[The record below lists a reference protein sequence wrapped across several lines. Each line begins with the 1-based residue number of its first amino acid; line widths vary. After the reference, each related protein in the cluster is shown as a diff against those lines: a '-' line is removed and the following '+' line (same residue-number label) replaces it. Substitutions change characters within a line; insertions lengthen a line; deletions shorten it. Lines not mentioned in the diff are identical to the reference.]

1 MFCPSHQLLVNK
13 FVTDF
18 GRSKRPPPLHQVVS
32 KPSGGTLATTVTAAR
47 EWSMGV
53 RPGVETGQMRSP
65 PKKNTEK
72 SCGEKYLFLPPQKI
86 RSWFKLVEVWFMT
99 LQMCFC
105 WGLIW
110 HLEWCWRR
118 QPFLHSLP
126 GNEQRKSTSYLTSLN
141 FIPKTAPPMGEMS
154 KIDSKVVGFREAE
167 GSVFLSR
174 NLLELTKKKSF
185 KSHKFLR
192 LTIAGEGE
200 LVSGRV
206 ASLFWLSMNLSGQKN
221 TWWRVEFSGTVW
233 FLCASETFTNQD
245 QLPYNRIAGNS
256 STFHCELHDRSAVL
270 ISLEPRHKVFV
281 GIFVAESAK
290 FGAQNV
296 GENGG

>member
-1 MFCPSHQLLVNK
+1 MGFPTGSRWRCHRITDCFVCTPGGFGSCLVLFPINVFPNASLSGRSKPVLPRFLTCFFPWHGSCVSEGQIDFILDVFFMFCPSHQLLVNK

-86 RSWFKLVEVWFMT
+86 RSWFKLVEVWSMT

-118 QPFLHSLP
+118 QPFLHSL
-126 GNEQRKSTSYLTSLN
+126 RKTNS
-141 FIPKTAPPMGEMS
+141 
-154 KIDSKVVGFREAE
+154 
-167 GSVFLSR
+167 
-174 NLLELTKKKSF
+174 
-185 KSHKFLR
+185 
-192 LTIAGEGE
+192 
-200 LVSGRV
+200 
-206 ASLFWLSMNLSGQKN
+206 ASLPL
-221 TWWRVEFSGTVW
+221 T
-233 FLCASETFTNQD
+233 
-245 QLPYNRIAGNS
+245 
-256 STFHCELHDRSAVL
+256 
-270 ISLEPRHKVFV
+270 
-281 GIFVAESAK
+281 
-290 FGAQNV
+290 
-296 GENGG
+296 